1 MNWPDFNIPEKG
13 NLTIVGE
20 SACRRLDSH
29 AIVCDAFLRS
39 PLLSTTTASERASE
53 PVCIGLCEDEV
64 SIVRAPGR
72 ARGYGGNDARVHAP
86 ADDVAAE
93 REIYF
98 EKSVHCNRAR
108 TGLAAKLLVTENVA
122 FTTLTVP
129 SGKRTCIALASIRP
143 SVCPV
148 SQVRNGVHSKW
159 LTGGGGGARRQ
170 RIRCRPRYDGLH
182 RGVYS

>member
-1 MNWPDFNIPEKG
+1 M
-13 NLTIVGE
+13 
-20 SACRRLDSH
+20 H
-29 AIVCDAFLRS
+29 ALA
-39 PLLSTTTASERASE
+39 
-53 PVCIGLCEDEV
+53 G
-64 SIVRAPGR
+64 
-72 ARGYGGNDARVHAP
+72 
-86 ADDVAAE
+86 DVAAE

-108 TGLAAKLLVTENVA
+108 TGQTGLAAKLLVSENVA
-122 FTTLTVP
+122 VTTLTVP

-170 RIRCRPRYDGLH
+170 RIRRGPRYDGLH